1 LVIDPSIHLFV
12 VANHS
17 LIDSTRL
24 YLVVDIVP
32 LSRHHFRPLL
42 VTMAAESLYLALGV
56 ASGLS
61 VPLILTA
68 HLYQFF
74 TGEPFGIN
82 GHHVSAVPLWT
93 AIPLA
98 FLFSYASGQH
108 KMLRAMRT
116 HGCKPGVP
124 YPHRDRIL
132 GIDWVTDMVKA
143 VNNHSVL
150 QEFDRLFREL
160 GDTYVASPIGTRLVM
175 TSDPE
180 NVKAL
185 LATQFESW
193 PIGGVRQ
200 SFALLVLGRHAIFSV
215 NGPEW
220 HQARALIRPSFVRN
234 QIADLECTDRHVDNF
249 LARVPRDGSR
259 VDLQKLFYMF
269 TMDVSTD
276 FM

>member
-1 LVIDPSIHLFV
+1 
-12 VANHS
+12 
-17 LIDSTRL
+17 
-24 YLVVDIVP
+24 
-32 LSRHHFRPLL
+32 
-42 VTMAAESLYLALGV
+42 MAAESLFLALSA
-56 ASGLS
+56 ASGLA

-68 HLYQFF
+68 RLYQFF
-74 TGEPFGIN
+74 TGQPFSVSS
-82 GHHVSAVPLWT
+82 HDVSAVPLW
-93 AIPLA
+93 AAVSLA
-98 FLFSYASGQH
+98 LIFSYASGRH
-108 KMLRAMRT
+108 RMLRAMRI
-116 HGCKPGVP
+116 HGCKPAVL
-124 YPHRDRIL
+124 YPHRDWLL

-143 VNNHSVL
+143 VDSHSLL
-150 QEFDRLFREL
+150 QEWDRLFREL
-160 GDTYVASPIGTRLVM
+160 GDTYVASPAGSRIVM

-200 SFALLVLGRHAIFSV
+200 SFALLALGRHAIFSV

-220 HQARALIRPSFVRN
+220 HKARAMIRPSFVRN